1 MRGDEGKKRVEFEDD
16 ERKQAR
22 RTERFVNCVASLGV
36 FGVQSISDSDVKILP
51 NICARASRFLFR

>member
-1 MRGDEGKKRVEFEDD
+1 MKKRIEFEDD

-36 FGVQSISDSDVKILP
+36 FGVQSISDSDV